1 MAVVENGVTYS
12 TGSLS
17 QTRARMRTAAAEE
30 SKVKEKPAK
39 QKKVKPPVDFRSVK
53 SGFVDKQGEVYSWS

>member
-1 MAVVENGVTYS
+1 MAVVENDVTYS

-17 QTRARMRTAAAEE
+17 QTCMRTAAAEE
-30 SKVKEKPAK
+30 SKVKEKPVK
-39 QKKVKPPVDFRSVK
+39 QKKVKPPVDYRSVK